1 MKSLQK
7 MTNEELW
14 ELFPIVLEDYNPLW
28 QNWYQKEQEMILDAV
43 NREYAARIH
52 HIGSTAV
59 YGMRAKPTVDIL
71 LEIKKECDLNLLI
84 QNLEEIGYI
93 YARQPHKPAPHM
105 MFQKGYTTLGFEKE
119 VYHLHIRY
127 QGDWDEI
134 YFRDYL
140 RIHSDAAAKYAELK
154 ERLRTEYE
162 HDRDGYTLAKTAF
175 VKEITAMAREEKKR
189 NYQKE
194 LDLVIDKVQ
203 KEGKTPTL
211 LLHSCCAPCSSYV
224 LEYLSRYF
232 KITVFYYNPNIYP
245 QQEYEKR
252 VQEQQHFIQDIPSK
266 HPIGF
271 WEGRYE
277 QEEFYSAVKGLEKI
291 REGGERCYACYELR
305 LKETAR
311 LAKEKG
317 FDYFTTTLS
326 ISPLKNAVKLN
337 EIGERLG
344 AQIQVPYL
352 VSDFKKKNG
361 YQRSIALSGEY
372 GLYRQD
378 YCGCIFS
385 KKVVIRKAGKP

>member
-1 MKSLQK
+1 MKSLQE

-14 ELFPIVLEDYNPLW
+14 ELFPIVLEDYNPQW
-28 QNWYQKEQEMILDAV
+28 NNWYQKEQEIILDAIS
-43 NREYAARIH
+43 REQAARIH
-52 HIGSTAV
+52 HIGSTSV
-59 YGMRAKPTVDIL
+59 YGLRAKPTVDIL

-84 QNLEEIGYI
+84 QNLEGIGYL
-93 YARQPHKPAPHM
+93 YSPQPHKPAPHM
-105 MFQKGYTTLGFEKE
+105 MFQKGYTPSGFDRE

-127 QGDWDEI
+127 QGDWEEI

-140 RIHSDAAAKYAELK
+140 RIHADAASKYAALK
-154 ERLRTEYE
+154 DRLLKEYE
-162 HDRDGYTLAKTAF
+162 HDRDGYTSAKTAF

-194 LDLVIDKVQ
+194 LDLVIERMEVDQV
-203 KEGKTPTL
+203 PTL

-224 LEYLSRYF
+224 LEYLSQYF

-252 VQEQQHFIQDIPSK
+252 VQEQRHFIQNIPAK

-271 WEGRYE
+271 CEGRYE
-277 QEEFYSAVKGLEKI
+277 QDEFYSAVKGLEKI
-291 REGGERCYACYELR
+291 KEGGERCYACYELR
-305 LKETAR
+305 LQETAR
-311 LAKEKG
+311 LAKEQG

-337 EIGERLG
+337 EIGERL
-344 AQIQVPYL
+344 AARIQVPYL

-385 KKVVIRKAGKP
+385 KKERGISY

>member
-1 MKSLQK
+1 MKSLQE

-14 ELFPIVLEDYNPLW
+14 ELFPIVLEDYNPRW
-28 QNWYQKEQEMILDAV
+28 NNWYLKEQELILEAV
-43 NREYAARIH
+43 GRENAARIH
-52 HIGSTAV
+52 HIGSTSV
-59 YGMRAKPTVDIL
+59 YGLRAKPTVDML

-84 QNLEEIGYI
+84 QNLEEVGYI
-93 YARQPHKPAPHM
+93 YAPQPQKPAPHM
-105 MFQKGYTTLGFEKE
+105 MFQKGYTPAGFDRE
-119 VYHLHIRY
+119 VFHLHIRY
-127 QGDWDEI
+127 PGDWDEI

-140 RIHSDAAAKYAELK
+140 RMHSDAAAKYAHLK
-154 ERLRTEYE
+154 DRLGKEFE

-175 VKEITAMAREEKKR
+175 VKEITALAREEKKR

-194 LDLVIDKVQ
+194 LDREIEKIKKDEKV
-203 KEGKTPTL
+203 PAL

-224 LEYLSRYF
+224 LEYLSQYF

-252 VQEQQHFIQDIPSK
+252 VEEQRLFIQNIPAK
-266 HPIGF
+266 YPIGF
-271 WEGRYE
+271 CEGRYE
-277 QEEFYSAVKGLEKI
+277 QDEFYNAVKGLEKI

-311 LAKEKG
+311 LAKEQG
-317 FDYFTTTLS
+317 YDYFTTTLS

-337 EIGERLG
+337 EIGERL
-344 AQIQVPYL
+344 ASFMEIPYL

-361 YQRSIALSGEY
+361 YQRSIALSGQY

-385 KKVVIRKAGKP
+385 KNEREMQ

>member
-14 ELFPIVLEDYNPLW
+14 ELFPIVLEDYNPQW

-59 YGMRAKPTVDIL
+59 YGLRAKPTVDIL

-175 VKEITAMAREEKKR
+175 VKEITAMAREEKKTQLPKGTGPCNR
-189 NYQKE
+189 QGSKR
-194 LDLVIDKVQ
+194 
-203 KEGKTPTL
+203 GKNTHAAASQL
-211 LLHSCCAPCSSYV
+211 LCS
-224 LEYLSRYF
+224 L
-232 KITVFYYNPNIYP
+232 
-245 QQEYEKR
+245 QQLC
-252 VQEQQHFIQDIPSK
+252 P
-266 HPIGF
+266 G
-271 WEGRYE
+271 
-277 QEEFYSAVKGLEKI
+277 
-291 REGGERCYACYELR
+291 
-305 LKETAR
+305 
-311 LAKEKG
+311 
-317 FDYFTTTLS
+317 
-326 ISPLKNAVKLN
+326 ISFPL
-337 EIGERLG
+337 
-344 AQIQVPYL
+344 
-352 VSDFKKKNG
+352 F
-361 YQRSIALSGEY
+361 
-372 GLYRQD
+372 
-378 YCGCIFS
+378 
-385 KKVVIRKAGKP
+385 